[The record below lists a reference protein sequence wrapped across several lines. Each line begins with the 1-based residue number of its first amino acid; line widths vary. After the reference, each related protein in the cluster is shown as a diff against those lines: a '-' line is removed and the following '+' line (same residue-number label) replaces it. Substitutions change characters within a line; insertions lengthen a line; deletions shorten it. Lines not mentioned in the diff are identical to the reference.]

1 MNKRTTRLATLA
13 ITAALAAAGAPAG
26 ATQWHDF
33 GPRAMG
39 MGGAGVAIAQG
50 PEASYWNPAGLGQL
64 YNTSGLAIG
73 GGLRGEFTGTVLQGA
88 NDLNQIARDC
98 DRGFNCT
105 IPRVQAALD
114 RLNSPGTGAMLDWG
128 GGGELKIKRVV
139 VFVNNLGQIG
149 LTPRMDTNTAGCPGT
164 TCLDSNQ
171 SKLVIRGGSFTE
183 LGLGY
188 AKEIKETGLILGGNL
203 KGIVGNIGYNE
214 ILVAQNDTEDGSFS
228 KFNDNAKSSF
238 RPGIDLGLLWDARE
252 TYGSLPWRPRLGL
265 VARNINN
272 PKFDMPDAA
281 KLAGAGDKY
290 SLEGQIRAGA
300 AISPFKFWHLAAD
313 LDLTKNLTAIEG
325 YRSRFLSLGTEI
337 NIFNRTWINIPL
349 RAGIKKN
356 LSDTGSGAAY
366 SLGLG
371 LNFLHIIVDVGG
383 QVSAKRTTIQGEGKT
398 EEIPNNFAG
407 AARIAFLFG
416 GKDEGGREKAEK

>member
-1 MNKRTTRLATLA
+1 
-13 ITAALAAAGAPAG
+13 
-26 ATQWHDF
+26 
-33 GPRAMG
+33 

-64 YNTSGLAIG
+64 YNTSGLAFPIG
-73 GGLRGEFTGTVLQGA
+73 ARGEFTGTVLQGA
-88 NDLNQIARDC
+88 NDLNQLAQDC
-98 DRGFNCT
+98 DASRPNCT
-105 IPRVQAALD
+105 AAAVGQALSRFGNAG
-114 RLNSPGTGAMLDWG
+114 NGAMFDWG
-128 GGGELKIKRVV
+128 GGAELKIKRAV
-139 VFVNNLGQIG
+139 VFVNSLGSVG
-149 LTPRMDTNTAGCPGT
+149 ATPVMDPTNTCPGAGCLSG
-164 TCLDSNQ
+164 NQ
-171 SKLVIRGGSFTE
+171 SSLILRGGSFTE

-203 KGIVGNIGYNE
+203 KGIVGNIGFNR
-214 ILVAQNDTEDGSFS
+214 IVVAKSDAEGGSFS

-252 TYGSLPWRPRLGL
+252 TYSSLPWRPRLGL

-290 SLEGQIRAGA
+290 SLEGQVRAGA

-325 YRSRFLSLGTEI
+325 YHSRYLSLGTEI

-383 QVSAKRTTIQGEGKT
+383 QVSAKRTTLQGEGKT
-398 EEIPNNFAG
+398 EEGPNNFAG

-416 GKDEGGREKAEK
+416 GKDE